1 MICVVSCI
9 VNDSSRHMVK
19 SEVSMIFVTL
29 AEVNA
34 EQKLQNETQLSSQ
47 IVFQMVEK
55 NTWYS
60 NVN

>member
-34 EQKLQNETQLSSQ
+34 EQKLQNETQLSLQ
-47 IVFQMVEK
+47 IVF
-55 NTWYS
+55 
-60 NVN
+60 